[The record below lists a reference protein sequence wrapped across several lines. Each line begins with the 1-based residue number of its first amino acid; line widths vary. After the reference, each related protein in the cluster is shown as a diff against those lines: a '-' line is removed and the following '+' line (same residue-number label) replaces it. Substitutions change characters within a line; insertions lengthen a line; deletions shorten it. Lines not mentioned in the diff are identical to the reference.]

1 MGDNAAIRRELMNV
15 ISLCLDGSGTAS
27 DFLAFAAP
35 FALDEEIE
43 DELRGDLDRLS
54 LVADEVERF
63 GLAPEVFLD
72 AARAVSERELGA
84 DLAPAAD

>member
-1 MGDNAAIRRELMNV
+1 MPSNLEIRRELM
-15 ISLCLDGSGTAS
+15 SLVSSCLDGTAS
-27 DFLAFAAP
+27 ARDFLAFAAP
-35 FALDEEIE
+35 LALDDELE

-72 AARAVSERELGA
+72 AARIVSQRELRV

>member
-1 MGDNAAIRRELMNV
+1 MPSNVEVRRELTNL
-15 ISLCLDGSGTAS
+15 ISSCLDGTATATE
-27 DFLAFAAP
+27 FLAFAAP
-35 FALDEEIE
+35 LALDEEID

-54 LVADEVERF
+54 LVADEVQRF

-72 AARAVSERELGA
+72 AVRAVSQRKLGV

>member
-1 MGDNAAIRRELMNV
+1 MSDTTDVRRELTSV
-15 ISLCLDGSGTAS
+15 ISACLGGDATAR

-35 FALDEEIE
+35 YSLDDELD

-63 GLAPEVFLD
+63 GLAEDVFLEAVRDVRRRD
-72 AARAVSERELGA
+72 ANVEF
-84 DLAPAAD
+84 APAAD